1 MTQGLVISGVKG
13 VEAVKCQPGCIFELS
28 FHILK
33 HPQVRVDY
41 PAHTHSRLLKAKRSE
56 LT

>member
-41 PAHTHSRLLKAKRSE
+41 PAHTGSRLLKAKRSE